1 MAQTKRAVSLW
12 RWAPTIVLVA
22 LIALF
27 AMINPNF
34 LNATNFARISTVAAP
49 ALMVAI
55 GASFI
60 IIMGS
65 IDLSMEGIIATAAVI
80 FGTVFVA
87 LGGSISAGYAWLAI
101 PVTIV
106 TAAALGGING
116 ALHVKLKIPSFMS
129 SLAMGFAGTGIALLI
144 TTGER
149 IQIADPGFR
158 TLLTYKIYGFPLM
171 AYVAFGCTLLAWFV
185 QEKTILG
192 RNFYAVGGGEDLAY
206 ASGLNVGR
214 VRMIGFA
221 LAGIFYGI
229 AALLAVA
236 RLGMAETTTG
246 ANYMFL
252 SITAVVVGGTSL
264 MGGVGGVW
272 NTVVGVLIVNVI
284 SNGMVV
290 VGLPRYLQDGV
301 LGILIIA
308 AVVLATDRKTIS
320 LIK

>member
-1 MAQTKRAVSLW
+1 M
-12 RWAPTIVLVA
+12 VLIA

-27 AMINPNF
+27 TLINPNF
-34 LNATNFARISTVAAP
+34 LNAANFARISIVAAP

-65 IDLSMEGIIATAAVI
+65 IDLSMEGIIATSAVI

-87 LGGSISAGYAWLAI
+87 LGGSISAGYGWVAL
-101 PVTIV
+101 PVTII
-106 TAAALGGING
+106 TGAALGAVNG
-116 ALHVKLKIPSFMS
+116 AFHVKLKIPSFMS

-149 IQIADPGFR
+149 IQISDPGFR
-158 TLLTYKIYGFPLM
+158 TLLTYRLAGFPLM
-171 AYVAFGCTLLAWFV
+171 AYLALGCTLLAWFV
-185 QEKTILG
+185 QEKTIIG

-214 VRMIGFA
+214 VRMIAFA
-221 LAGIFYGI
+221 LAGAFYGI

-236 RLGMAETTTG
+236 RLGIAETNTG

-252 SITAVVVGGTSL
+252 SITAIVVGGTSL
-264 MGGVGGVW
+264 MGGIGGVW
-272 NTVVGVLIVNVI
+272 NTVIGVLIVNVI

-308 AVVLATDRKTIS
+308 AVVLATDRKTLS

>member
-1 MAQTKRAVSLW
+1 MV
-12 RWAPTIVLVA
+12 
-22 LIALF
+22 LIALIGLF
-27 AMINPNF
+27 TLINPNF
-34 LNATNFARISTVAAP
+34 LNAANFARISIVAAP

-65 IDLSMEGIIATAAVI
+65 IDLSMEGIIATSAVI

-87 LGGSISAGYAWLAI
+87 LGGSIGDGYGWVAL
-101 PVTIV
+101 PVTII
-106 TAAALGGING
+106 TGAALGAVNG
-116 ALHVKLKIPSFMS
+116 AFHVKLKIPSFMS

-149 IQIADPGFR
+149 IQISDPGFR
-158 TLLTYKIYGFPLM
+158 TLLTYRLAGFPLM
-171 AYVAFGCTLLAWFV
+171 AYLALGCTLLAWFV
-185 QEKTILG
+185 QEKTIIG

-214 VRMIGFA
+214 VRMIAFA
-221 LAGIFYGI
+221 LAGAFYGI

-236 RLGMAETTTG
+236 RLGIAETNTG

-252 SITAVVVGGTSL
+252 SITAIVVGGTSL
-264 MGGVGGVW
+264 MGGIGGVW
-272 NTVVGVLIVNVI
+272 NTVIGVLIVNVI

-308 AVVLATDRKTIS
+308 AVVLATDRKTMS